1 MTILQ
6 FKRLRELKQLKIV
19 KRNGVFLAERY
30 DSQYRYKLYQVEGFY
45 VELIYTFTD
54 NLMRMMDVFEGTASL
69 DPYLD
74 DMPIPFSF

>member
-6 FKRLRELKQLKIV
+6 FKRLRELKQLKVV
-19 KRNGVFLAERY
+19 KRSGVFLAERY

-54 NLMRMMDVFEGTASL
+54 NVMRMMDVFEGTASL

-74 DMPIPFSF
+74 EIHIPFSF

>member
-19 KRNGVFLAERY
+19 HRNGVFLAERY

-45 VELIYTFTD
+45 VELIYTYTD
-54 NLMRMMDVFEGTASL
+54 NVMRMMDVFDGTASL

-74 DMPIPFSF
+74 EIHIPFSF